1 MTRAVKKQEKPKD
14 HTHQPEI
21 DRRAV
26 APDVRGV
33 SEPLA
38 RLLRPLGIGLVH
50 KPRQWKWELCD
61 GIKDKIPVNQQK
73 GVVYS
78 IPCSDCPKKYIGE
91 TLRTME
97 VRLKEHEKH
106 KRMCEIEKSAV
117 AEHACIL
124 DHSIAW
130 KEAKVIDREKS
141 IIGRRVKE
149 ALHIATAGEG
159 TMNKDKG
166 LEISKLWINLVKK

>member
-1 MTRAVKKQEKPKD
+1 MRAAFPALSTKWLQQELCDTSCKETREASQEKD

-26 APDVRGV
+26 APYVRGV
-33 SEPLA
+33 SGPLA

-97 VRLKEHEKH
+97 VRLKEHDKP
-106 KRMCEIEKSAV
+106 KRMGKIENLQWLNM
-117 AEHACIL
+117 HASWSTPL
-124 DHSIAW
+124 L
-130 KEAKVIDREKS
+130 
-141 IIGRRVKE
+141 G
-149 ALHIATAGEG
+149 
-159 TMNKDKG
+159 
-166 LEISKLWINLVKK
+166 KKQK